1 MALKNCK
8 RGSHLGKRQFCAF
21 EDQKSAHFLNLSRH
35 ALRYCRLFMSFPI
48 QQLFSHGCYGFSLV
62 SVPHILSSTKERIC
76 RSCPRDMKLDI
87 SYLAKMRQSLTFAF
101 YHYVYLKAWRF
112 QQDIS
117 HPPDLPPR
125 LYFMLLRNSLI
136 KLQILFAINN
146 NNYEFHVLYLT
157 GLGKLVPIYFYQPP
171 AAWSLGG

>member
-1 MALKNCK
+1 MHCGTAGYLCLFLYNNFFPMA
-8 RGSHLGKRQFCAF
+8 A
-21 EDQKSAHFLNLSRH
+21 
-35 ALRYCRLFMSFPI
+35 MV
-48 QQLFSHGCYGFSLV
+48 SLW
-62 SVPHILSSTKERIC
+62 SQYPILSSTKERIC

-136 KLQILFAINN
+136 KLQFLFDT
-146 NNYEFHVLYLT
+146 NNYTTLNFMSNLFSWKTCLYTFLVQKQLKPGFT
-157 GLGKLVPIYFYQPP
+157 NQPRGLAENWILRFKKIKN
-171 AAWSLGG
+171 WEIS